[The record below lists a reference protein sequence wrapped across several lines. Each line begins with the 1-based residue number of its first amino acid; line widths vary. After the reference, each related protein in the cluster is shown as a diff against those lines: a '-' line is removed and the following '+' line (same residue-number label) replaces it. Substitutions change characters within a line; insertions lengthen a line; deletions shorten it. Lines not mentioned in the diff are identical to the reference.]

1 MSCRVLR
8 KTMTTKSLRHQVLE
22 LPLRGWS
29 LSGTAGMEEVL
40 LTPDSLS
47 QELHFIF
54 TDKALRRLPVAP
66 PQQGFTRKLQE
77 PGEPG
82 PLRTRRPQ
90 EPPEV

>member
-1 MSCRVLR
+1 
-8 KTMTTKSLRHQVLE
+8 MTTKSLRHQVLE
-22 LPLRGWS
+22 LPLRGRS
-29 LSGTAGMEEVL
+29 LSGRTGREEVL
-40 LTPDSLS
+40 LTPDALS

-54 TDKALRRLPVAP
+54 TDEVLRRLPVVP

-82 PLRTRRPQ
+82 PQRTRRPQ